1 MYPINFSHNTIS
13 EFKSSNAPVLIGRT
27 DKCKVKFTDT
37 SLSRY
42 QCILDFIDDKW
53 LIRDGDGTK
62 CSTNGTWIFAEDE
75 VKIESTGAII
85 KAGLSIF
92 KIDVVN

>member
-1 MYPINFSHNTIS
+1 M
-13 EFKSSNAPVLIGRT
+13 
-27 DKCKVKFTDT
+27 KFTDT

-62 CSTNGTWIFAEDE
+62 SSTNGTWIFAEDE

-92 KIDVVN
+92 KIDVVNWKLYDNYLWELY